1 MSSLLAVLHLRRHG
15 SLVPRLPRSNR
26 RDRSL
31 GPRNA
36 TRPSAYV
43 FRPAAVKAFADSE
56 QAHAPGWSGRS
67 RPPLPTAAQLAAAY
81 ASRTSALTRPRSGT
95 SQPFSRAQARM
106 SAAEAPDPPDP
117 PELDDERPLPLR
129 RPPVRRAWPT

>member
-106 SAAEAPDPPDP
+106 SAAETFAPSPA
-117 PELDDERPLPLR
+117 EEEAADERLPLLR
-129 RPPVRRAWPT
+129 RPPVRRA